1 MAGIGDMI
9 SSFFSP
15 EKGYEEAE
23 KEFRKFWDEAKG
35 QMQPFIDHGKDQYG
49 TLSGAEND
57 LLHPET
63 LLNKWMNNY
72 QTSEY
77 AKKSMEN
84 AKAGG
89 LDAAS
94 SMGLMGSSAALSNI
108 QNSAS
113 DIMNKDRSEYLK
125 DLMEKYM
132 GGVGIGKDIYGVG
145 AQTANNFGTLAHG
158 FGQDIGGARGNA
170 VNAPGNTLGN
180 LISMAGNIYGKYM
193 TGGAA

>member
-1 MAGIGDMI
+1 MV
-9 SSFFSP
+9 SSFLHP
-15 EKGYEEAE
+15 EKGYDEAE

-72 QTSEY
+72 KTSEY
-77 AKKSMEN
+77 ANKSMAN
-84 AKAGG
+84 AKEGG
-89 LDAAS
+89 LNAAS
-94 SMGLMGSSAALSNI
+94 SMGLLGSSSALGNI

-113 DIMNKDRSEYLK
+113 EIMNKDRSEYLK

-132 GGVGIGKDIYGVG
+132 GGVKVGQDIYNTG
-145 AQTANNFGTLAHG
+145 ADTAKHFGTLAHG

-180 LISMAGNIYGKYM
+180 ILSMITNALGKGAA
-193 TGGAA
+193 GGAAGIAA